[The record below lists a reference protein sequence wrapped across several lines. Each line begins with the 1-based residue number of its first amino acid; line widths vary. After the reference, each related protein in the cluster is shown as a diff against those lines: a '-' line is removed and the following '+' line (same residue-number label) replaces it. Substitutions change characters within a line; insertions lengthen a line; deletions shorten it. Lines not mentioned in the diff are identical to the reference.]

1 MIQLLHKKLLNYRNK
16 IGCIANV
23 LLKNNS
29 KCYLF
34 QWASNKRKKTRSK
47 YCSEHRNDK
56 KMCGINRKGE
66 RHSIRID
73 ERFEGVMEAQR
84 CMITLDK
91 QMDQYM
97 QEYMAEHNPCF

>member
-1 MIQLLHKKLLNYRNK
+1 
-16 IGCIANV
+16 
-23 LLKNNS
+23 
-29 KCYLF
+29 
-34 QWASNKRKKTRSK
+34 
-47 YCSEHRNDK
+47 
-56 KMCGINRKGE
+56 MCGINRNGE

-97 QEYMAEHNPCF
+97 QEYMAENNPCF